1 MQIYLSNSGQEPI
14 YAQITRQI
22 KQQILSG
29 ALRPG
34 DALPSIRLLA
44 RELRISVITT
54 KRAYEDLERDGF
66 ILTQQGRGSFVA
78 EQNPA
83 LLREEHLKKVED
95 CLQGAVDAARLGGI
109 GYDEVAETLRLLWEG
124 CPMAASTAA
133 LRGITKQYKNFTL
146 GPVDMTVPAGSI
158 VGLIGENGAGKTTL
172 LKILCGVNR
181 ADDGT
186 VDLLGGSPADAATRA
201 KIGVVFEDAFFY
213 GSFTAAQVA
222 RSLAGMY
229 GARWNADSFSAYLR
243 RFGLDAGKKLKEYS
257 RGMRLKLSL
266 AAALAHDP
274 ELLVLD
280 EATAG
285 LDPVVRGELLDLFLE
300 FIQDERHSIVMS
312 SHITADLEQIADSIA
327 YLHNGQLLFQENK
340 DDLLQEYG
348 VLHCGEDVLTSLPA
362 GLVVFTRR
370 GAYGCE
376 SLVRERRTVQE
387 LLPEAVCD
395 AARLDDIMRFYSGR
409 DAQ

>member
-1 MQIYLSNSGQEPI
+1 MLHLYWGDGKGKTTAAMGL
-14 YAQITRQI
+14 
-22 KQQILSG
+22 
-29 ALRPG
+29 ALR
-34 DALPSIRLLA
+34 ALGHGRRVVILQFLKDGSSGEI
-44 RELRISVITT
+44 EMLR
-54 KRAYEDLERDGF
+54 R
-66 ILTQQGRGSFVA
+66 
-78 EQNPA
+78 
-83 LLREEHLKKVED
+83 
-95 CLQGAVDAARLGGI
+95 CGAVDYACPNAKFTWLMTDAERAEARRTNTR
-109 GYDEVAETLRLLWEG
+109 TLQ
-124 CPMAASTAA
+124 T
-133 LRGITKQYKNFTL
+133 
-146 GPVDMTVPAGSI
+146 
-158 VGLIGENGAGKTTL
+158 
-172 LKILCGVNR
+172 ILQ
-181 ADDGT
+181 
-186 VDLLGGSPADAATRA
+186 
-201 KIGVVFEDAFFY
+201 
-213 GSFTAAQVA
+213 GSF
-222 RSLAGMY
+222 
-229 GARWNADSFSAYLR
+229 D
-243 RFGLDAGKKLKEYS
+243 
-257 RGMRLKLSL
+257 
-266 AAALAHDP
+266 
-274 ELLVLD
+274 LLVLD

-300 FIQDERHSIVMS
+300 FIQDDRHSIVMS

>member
-1 MQIYLSNSGQEPI
+1 MLHLYW
-14 YAQITRQI
+14 
-22 KQQILSG
+22 
-29 ALRPG
+29 G
-34 DALPSIRLLA
+34 DG
-44 RELRISVITT
+44 
-54 KRAYEDLERDGF
+54 K
-66 ILTQQGRGSFVA
+66 
-78 EQNPA
+78 
-83 LLREEHLKKVED
+83 
-95 CLQGAVDAARLGGI
+95 
-109 GYDEVAETLRLLWEG
+109 
-124 CPMAASTAA
+124 
-133 LRGITKQYKNFTL
+133 
-146 GPVDMTVPAGSI
+146 
-158 VGLIGENGAGKTTL
+158 GKTTAAMGL
-172 LKILCGVNR
+172 ALRALGHGRRVVILQFLKDGSSGEIEMLRRCGAAVYACPNAKFTWLMTDAERAEARRTNTRTLQTILQ
-181 ADDGT
+181 
-186 VDLLGGSPADAATRA
+186 
-201 KIGVVFEDAFFY
+201 
-213 GSFTAAQVA
+213 GSF
-222 RSLAGMY
+222 
-229 GARWNADSFSAYLR
+229 D
-243 RFGLDAGKKLKEYS
+243 
-257 RGMRLKLSL
+257 
-266 AAALAHDP
+266 
-274 ELLVLD
+274 LLVLD

>member
-1 MQIYLSNSGQEPI
+1 M
-14 YAQITRQI
+14 
-22 KQQILSG
+22 
-29 ALRPG
+29 
-34 DALPSIRLLA
+34 
-44 RELRISVITT
+44 
-54 KRAYEDLERDGF
+54 
-66 ILTQQGRGSFVA
+66 
-78 EQNPA
+78 
-83 LLREEHLKKVED
+83 
-95 CLQGAVDAARLGGI
+95 
-109 GYDEVAETLRLLWEG
+109 
-124 CPMAASTAA
+124 
-133 LRGITKQYKNFTL
+133 
-146 GPVDMTVPAGSI
+146 
-158 VGLIGENGAGKTTL
+158 
-172 LKILCGVNR
+172 
-181 ADDGT
+181 
-186 VDLLGGSPADAATRA
+186 
-201 KIGVVFEDAFFY
+201 FEDAFFY
-213 GSFTAAQVA
+213 GTFTAAQVA

-229 GARWNADSFSAYLR
+229 GAQWNADSFSAYLR

>member
-1 MQIYLSNSGQEPI
+1 MLRRCGAAV
-14 YAQITRQI
+14 YACPNAKFTWLMTDAERAEARRTNTRTLQT
-22 KQQILSG
+22 IL
-29 ALRPG
+29 
-34 DALPSIRLLA
+34 
-44 RELRISVITT
+44 
-54 KRAYEDLERDGF
+54 
-66 ILTQQGRGSFVA
+66 QGSF
-78 EQNPA
+78 
-83 LLREEHLKKVED
+83 D
-95 CLQGAVDAARLGGI
+95 
-109 GYDEVAETLRLLWEG
+109 
-124 CPMAASTAA
+124 
-133 LRGITKQYKNFTL
+133 
-146 GPVDMTVPAGSI
+146 
-158 VGLIGENGAGKTTL
+158 
-172 LKILCGVNR
+172 
-181 ADDGT
+181 
-186 VDLLGGSPADAATRA
+186 
-201 KIGVVFEDAFFY
+201 
-213 GSFTAAQVA
+213 
-222 RSLAGMY
+222 
-229 GARWNADSFSAYLR
+229 
-243 RFGLDAGKKLKEYS
+243 
-257 RGMRLKLSL
+257 
-266 AAALAHDP
+266 
-274 ELLVLD
+274 LLVLD

-395 AARLDDIMRFYSGR
+395 AARLDYIMRFYSGR

>member
-1 MQIYLSNSGQEPI
+1 MLHLYW
-14 YAQITRQI
+14 
-22 KQQILSG
+22 
-29 ALRPG
+29 G
-34 DALPSIRLLA
+34 DG
-44 RELRISVITT
+44 
-54 KRAYEDLERDGF
+54 K
-66 ILTQQGRGSFVA
+66 
-78 EQNPA
+78 
-83 LLREEHLKKVED
+83 
-95 CLQGAVDAARLGGI
+95 
-109 GYDEVAETLRLLWEG
+109 
-124 CPMAASTAA
+124 
-133 LRGITKQYKNFTL
+133 
-146 GPVDMTVPAGSI
+146 
-158 VGLIGENGAGKTTL
+158 GKTTAAMGL
-172 LKILCGVNR
+172 ALRALGHGRRVVILQFLKDGSSGEIEMLRRCGAVVYACPNAKFTWLMTDAER
-181 ADDGT
+181 AEARRTNTRTLQT
-186 VDLLGGSPADAATRA
+186 VLQ
-201 KIGVVFEDAFFY
+201 
-213 GSFTAAQVA
+213 GSF
-222 RSLAGMY
+222 
-229 GARWNADSFSAYLR
+229 D
-243 RFGLDAGKKLKEYS
+243 
-257 RGMRLKLSL
+257 
-266 AAALAHDP
+266 
-274 ELLVLD
+274 LLVLD

>member
-1 MQIYLSNSGQEPI
+1 
-14 YAQITRQI
+14 
-22 KQQILSG
+22 
-29 ALRPG
+29 
-34 DALPSIRLLA
+34 
-44 RELRISVITT
+44 
-54 KRAYEDLERDGF
+54 
-66 ILTQQGRGSFVA
+66 
-78 EQNPA
+78 
-83 LLREEHLKKVED
+83 
-95 CLQGAVDAARLGGI
+95 
-109 GYDEVAETLRLLWEG
+109 
-124 CPMAASTAA
+124 MAANTAA

-186 VDLLGGSPADAATRA
+186 VDATRA

-213 GSFTAAQVA
+213 GSFNAAQVA

-285 LDPVVRGELLDLFLE
+285 LDPVVRGELMDLFLE
-300 FIQDERHSIVMS
+300 FIQDERHSIIMS
-312 SHITADLEQIADSIA
+312 SHITADLEQVADSIA
-327 YLHNGQLLFQENK
+327 YLHKGQLLFHENK
-340 DDLLQEYG
+340 DELLQSYG
-348 VLHCGEDVLTSLPA
+348 VLRCGEDVLTSLPA
-362 GLVVFTRR
+362 GLVVFTMR